1 MLATETISPN
11 GQKIEAASLW
21 FLKEKCFKAHSPLWS
36 KWNKAFSDT
45 YKASWKQHQH
55 IAAFISFIRI
65 FSQTGSFLPWLCYT
79 AFCVDTNISA
89 SFAWWFRGSVQ
100 AGKGAQVPCSSIP
113 LFLHT
118 VIIAEIEHSFCSMLL
133 LPKKEP
139 RGSKANHS
147 SLQDELP
154 GCCLARWWSPP
165 WPLKG
170 QRRDVPSTYL
180 QKECGHD
187 AQAPHPAL
195 PSSPEEIRSKVTRIL
210 LLCHFSSYLM
220 LPNFNTL
227 GKG

>member
-89 SFAWWFRGSVQ
+89 SFAWWFRDSVQ

-118 VIIAEIEHSFCSMLL
+118 VIIAEIKHSFCSMLL

-154 GCCLARWWSPP
+154 GCCLARWWS
-165 WPLKG
+165 LATEGAEKG
-170 QRRDVPSTYL
+170 CALHVST
-180 QKECGHD
+180 EGMWTWCPGST
-187 AQAPHPAL
+187 
-195 PSSPEEIRSKVTRIL
+195 SSPAKQSWRNKEQSDSYSASLPLFQL
-210 LLCHFSSYLM
+210 LNAPKF
-220 LPNFNTL
+220 
-227 GKG
+227 

>member
-1 MLATETISPN
+1 MVKKLKQPLCGFWKRSALKHTAHCDPN
-11 GQKIEAASLW
+11 E
-21 FLKEKCFKAHSPLWS
+21 
-36 KWNKAFSDT
+36 NKAFSDT

-118 VIIAEIEHSFCSMLL
+118 VIIAEIKHSFCSMLL

-147 SLQDELP
+147 SHQDELP

-180 QKECGHD
+180 
-187 AQAPHPAL
+187 
-195 PSSPEEIRSKVTRIL
+195 
-210 LLCHFSSYLM
+210 
-220 LPNFNTL
+220 
-227 GKG
+227 